1 MLVKRDVG
9 LSLAELHLNQL
20 LLRARICRVIQLE
33 QLTQLLTRVIPTDR
47 NKHARTRV
55 YDCIVYVF
63 LPEWVAIIARCLFSD
78 GVFEDL
84 ASVDFLFDT
93 SASDE
98 SIHDHVLLLSD
109 AEGSIYSL
117 SVRRWVPTGIN
128 CS

>member
-1 MLVKRDVG
+1 M
-9 LSLAELHLNQL
+9 
-20 LLRARICRVIQLE
+20 
-33 QLTQLLTRVIPTDR
+33 
-47 NKHARTRV
+47 

-117 SVRRWVPTGIN
+117 SVRRWVPTRIN
-128 CS
+128 CIQQKSYCCIILKGQADKIYNSQDVVLYRGALR